1 MDKIEALYIHIPF
14 CDHICIYCDF
24 YKMIAKEEDQNKYI
38 DYLIK
43 ELYLRQN
50 YYKDL
55 KTIYIGGGTPSTL
68 SRYNLNRLLSSI
80 NEVININNIIEFTIE
95 ANPND
100 VNIEFVE
107 TIQKYH
113 VNRISLGVQSLDD
126 DKLRFLKRN
135 HNKEIVLNALNI
147 LNELKFDNINCD
159 LIYGVNNDSSG
170 LIINDIDYLVKYNV
184 KHISCYSL
192 IIEDKTILNKMIKE
206 QKYNKMSDDLD
217 YSIYSDINKHLK
229 SIGFNQ
235 YEISN
240 YAIPGY
246 ESKHNLT
253 YWNDNYY
260 IGIGANSSYYYDHTR
275 FTNFNNLNKYYK
287 TIDDYNGNL
296 DTLEINKLNKDDEM
310 YEFVML
316 GLRKTKG
323 ISKKEFIN
331 RFAIDIKDKYPNIN
345 KLLNDNTLIE
355 DNEFIRISDD
365 KLYIMNL
372 VLDKILGDE

>member
-43 ELYLRQN
+43 ELFLRQN

-100 VNIEFVE
+100 VSREFVK

-126 DKLRFLKRN
+126 DKLKFLKRN

-147 LNELKFDNINCD
+147 LNELKFDNISCD
-159 LIYGVNNDSSG
+159 LIYGVNNDSSE
-170 LIINDIDYLVKYNV
+170 LIINDIDYLVKNNV

-217 YSIYSDINKHLK
+217 YTIYSDINKHLK

-260 IGIGANSSYYYDHTR
+260 IGIGANSSYYFDHTR

-296 DTLEINKLNKDDEM
+296 NTLETIKLNKDDEM

-323 ISKKEFIN
+323 ISKNEFIN
-331 RFAIDIKDKYPNIN
+331 RFAINIKDKYPNIN
-345 KLLNDNTLIE
+345 KLINDNTLIE

-365 KLYIMNL
+365 KLYVMNL